1 MKASFGSSAQERVT
15 KMKRT
20 LVCLMVVAVCLAAE
34 SSWADPIQVPENGA
48 LYGTIPWTEVTWG
61 GTGIP
66 TDYSA
71 YREISASGVTIHL
84 AMRAHGRYAYHAGV
98 YQDPSEP
105 IYYVETGKYGGD
117 GLGKDYAKW
126 NFAWYVAISSTPD
139 ATANRYTVKLFYDF
153 DPETGTD
160 ESAHGVIIAQT
171 ISSSFTYQ
179 DSWNL
184 GMDFLNGEG
193 QNYVPNY
200 IMIMLPATRPF
211 NPNVNGEYTFRLAVY
226 KDSSDLG
233 GVSIKVNA
241 VPEPTS
247 MVALSSLG
255 LIGGVWGVVRR
266 RKRSQV

>member
-1 MKASFGSSAQERVT
+1 
-15 KMKRT
+15 MKRT
-20 LVCLMVVAVCLAAE
+20 LVCLMVVAACLAAE
-34 SSWADPIQVPENGA
+34 SSWAGAIQVPENGA
-48 LYGTIPWTEVTWG
+48 LYGIIPWTEVTWG
-61 GTGIP
+61 GSDIP

-71 YREISASGVTIHL
+71 YREISDSDSGVTIRL

-117 GLGKDYAKW
+117 GSDKDYAKW
-126 NFAWYVAISSTPD
+126 NFAFYVAVQGTP
-139 ATANRYTVKLFYDF
+139 TPGTYTVKLFYDF
-153 DPETGTD
+153 DPGPGTD
-160 ESAHGVIIAQT
+160 ENSHGIVTVPIPTLFQN
-171 ISSSFTYQ
+171 
-179 DSWNL
+179 SWNL
-184 GMDFLNGEG
+184 AMQFLNGMG
-193 QNYVPNY
+193 PYYDPNY
-200 IMIMLPATRPF
+200 ISLPEKEGTPLQF

>member
-1 MKASFGSSAQERVT
+1 
-15 KMKRT
+15 MKRT
-20 LVCLMVVAVCLAAE
+20 LVCLMVVAACLAAE
-34 SSWADPIQVPENGA
+34 SSWADPIQVPESGA
-48 LYGTIPWTEVTWG
+48 SYGDVGSWGVTWDG
-61 GTGIP
+61 SGIP
-66 TDYSA
+66 TDHSA
-71 YREISASGVTIHL
+71 FREITDGDYTIRL
-84 AMRAHGRYAYHAGV
+84 AMRAHGRYAYLAGV

-105 IYYVETGKYGGD
+105 IYYVETGKYGGND
-117 GLGKDYAKW
+117 SDKDDKDYAKW
-126 NFAWYVAISSTPD
+126 NFDWYVAISRTD
-139 ATANRYTVKLFYDF
+139 ATPNRYTVKLFYDF
-153 DPETGTD
+153 DPGTD
-160 ESAHGVIIAQT
+160 TDEATHGWVSFAFPFQYQPPQGPLVIVTTA
-171 ISSSFTYQ
+171 Q

-184 GMDFLNGEG
+184 GMPFLTTGGTSNG
-193 QNYVPNY
+193 VTVTP
-200 IMIMLPATRPF
+200 PSATF